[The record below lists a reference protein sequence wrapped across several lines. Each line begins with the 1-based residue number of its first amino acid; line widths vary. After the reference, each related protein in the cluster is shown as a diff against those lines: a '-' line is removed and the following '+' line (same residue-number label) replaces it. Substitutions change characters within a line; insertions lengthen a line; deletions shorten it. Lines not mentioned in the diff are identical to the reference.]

1 MAAAS
6 TDNMQGKICLVT
18 GATDGVGKAAAQALA
33 ALGAEVILHGRN
45 QIKAELTQ
53 NQIQSQSGNPAVHY
67 LLADF
72 EDLDQVRSMTNAFK
86 ERFSHLDVLV
96 NNAGSVFLTRHE
108 TSYGIEKTLLVNHL
122 APFLLTN
129 LLLETITASKPS
141 RIVNVA
147 SGSHWHGHMDFED
160 LSFKKGYFV
169 MSAYG
174 RSKLANILFTY
185 ELARRLQD
193 KHVTVN
199 ALTPGHVSTNI
210 WRIDIPVLGPAIK
223 RIVNRKALTPEEGA
237 DTVVYL
243 ASSLEVAEVTGKYF
257 VHRKAVQTSPES
269 YDEAAARKL
278 WEVSARLSG
287 LAQKSGT
294 SS

>member
-129 LLLETITASKPS
+129 LLLETITASTPS

-160 LSFKKGYFV
+160 LSFKKGEYPLHLRAG
-169 MSAYG
+169 SPAAGQTRNSQCPHPRPCLDEYLENRHP
-174 RSKLANILFTY
+174 RSWTSD
-185 ELARRLQD
+185 Q
-193 KHVTVN
+193 
-199 ALTPGHVSTNI
+199 
-210 WRIDIPVLGPAIK
+210 
-223 RIVNRKALTPEEGA
+223 A
-237 DTVVYL
+237 D
-243 ASSLEVAEVTGKYF
+243 
-257 VHRKAVQTSPES
+257 RES
-269 YDEAAARKL
+269 
-278 WEVSARLSG
+278 
-287 LAQKSGT
+287 
-294 SS
+294 